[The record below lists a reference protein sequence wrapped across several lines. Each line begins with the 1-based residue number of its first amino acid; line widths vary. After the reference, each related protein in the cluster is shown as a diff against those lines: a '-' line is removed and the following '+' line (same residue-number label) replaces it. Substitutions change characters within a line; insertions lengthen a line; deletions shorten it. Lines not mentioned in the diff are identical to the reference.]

1 MLPTSSVGIFR
12 QAVNNDHDLDRMG
25 ARRGRSR
32 GEGGTFYF
40 AGRSKSA
47 SSGFTLI
54 ELAAVV
60 FLIGLILALGLP
72 RVIPAIAFG
81 ELEGAARH
89 LAGYGRALMA
99 HCALTHEEATLHIDL
114 DTGEYWSTRWVY
126 PDEIDSEQ
134 NAEGVNS
141 DTALQGT
148 QEDLAWRAQQM
159 AQRFERFATLAM
171 QARSRNVKRDSIFDD
186 TGPLF
191 EKQFDLNWEED
202 QSQEEI
208 KTDLLERTRLPQ
220 GVKFKS
226 VRVGVT
232 EYTSGQV
239 ETTVTALG
247 LTETLQF
254 ELESKDDVYSVEW
267 DAITGG
273 ARITQG
279 ALLESSS

>member
-1 MLPTSSVGIFR
+1 MFYSADS
-12 QAVNNDHDLDRMG
+12 
-25 ARRGRSR
+25 RRPAPG
-32 GEGGTFYF
+32 
-40 AGRSKSA
+40 
-47 SSGFTLI
+47 GFTLI

-72 RVIPAIAFG
+72 RLIPAIVFG

-99 HCALTHEEATLHIDL
+99 HCALTHEEATFHIDL
-114 DTGEYWSTRWVY
+114 DAGEYWSTRWIY
-126 PDEIDSEQ
+126 PGETDLQE
-134 NAEGVNS
+134 NAEGLNS
-141 DTALQGT
+141 DTPLQGSA
-148 QEDLAWRAQQM
+148 EELAWRAEQM

-186 TGPLF
+186 RGPLF

-202 QSQEEI
+202 KSQEEI

-226 VRVGVT
+226 VHVGVT

-239 ETTVTALG
+239 EATVTPLG
-247 LTETLQF
+247 LAETLQF

-273 ARITQG
+273 ARITRG
-279 ALLESSS
+279 LLSESSS